1 MVESGSDDLKEIEDG
16 DGEGA
21 VLPLSLPFILCFFK
35 KFKSDTWHVL
45 KRTINP
51 MDINGPKAGCLSR
64 AKVTQAFSLYLQ
76 WKPRVARAS
85 DE

>member
-35 KFKSDTWHVL
+35 NL
-45 KRTINP
+45 KI
-51 MDINGPKAGCLSR
+51 
-64 AKVTQAFSLYLQ
+64 
-76 WKPRVARAS
+76 
-85 DE
+85 